1 MPTVELSAEQV
12 EIFELLESTDQHVFI
27 TGRAGT
33 GKSTLLRYFAE
44 NTKKQI
50 AICAPTGVAALNVG
64 GQTIHSLFR
73 LPIGLIA
80 DTELE
85 QPDNVRK
92 LLSALDAVV
101 IDEVS
106 MVNAD
111 ILDAIDRS
119 LRQARRKPFVP
130 FGGVQII
137 MFGDPYQLA
146 PVPPRGDEA
155 HYMADHYRSSWFF
168 DAHVWQPLPEAPAP
182 GGPTTGSNDPDSPK
196 TPDSAGSD
204 ANEPVFGTA
213 EADNGLFV
221 VEKERAELLVR
232 ELVHIH
238 RQDDDEFK
246 ATLNAVRHGRVT
258 ADIAHALN
266 TMGARSQPDPEPG
279 ETPLITLAT
288 RNDIV
293 TSINRRHLAAL
304 PGKEQIARAEING
317 DFGRGDANYPAEAE
331 LRLKIG
337 AQVMFLRNDTG
348 GEYPRW
354 VNGTIGTVTRILGDI
369 VKVEVEGEEV
379 EVEPAVWEKFRYSYN
394 PGSRTIR
401 RDIVAEFTQFPL
413 RLAWAVTIHKSQGQ
427 THDRAVIDLGSG
439 AFAPG
444 QTYVALSRLTSL
456 EGLYLSRPLRPSDI
470 RVDADVARFMRN
482 ARFALTR

>member
-1 MPTVELSAEQV
+1 MRADDLSAEQRGV
-12 EIFELLESTDQHVFI
+12 YELLESTDQHVFI

-33 GKSTLLRYFAE
+33 GKSTLLRYFAD
-44 NTKKQI
+44 NTVKQI

-80 DTELE
+80 DTQLD
-85 QPDNVRK
+85 QPDNVRR
-92 LLSALDAVV
+92 LLGALDAVV

-111 ILDAIDRS
+111 VLDAIDRS
-119 LRQARRKPFVP
+119 LRQARRKPFTP

-155 HYMADHYRSSWFF
+155 RYMADRYRSNWFF
-168 DAHVWQPLPEAPAP
+168 DAHVWQPL
-182 GGPTTGSNDPDSPK
+182 
-196 TPDSAGSD
+196 
-204 ANEPVFGTA
+204 A
-213 EADNGLFV
+213 EAVPPVAHNVPDAATDAAEPDDDGLFV
-221 VEKERAELLVR
+221 VEKERAQLLVR
-232 ELVHIH
+232 ELVEIH
-238 RQDDDEFK
+238 RQDDEDFK
-246 ATLNAVRHGRVT
+246 AMLNAVRHGRVT
-258 ADIAHALN
+258 ADIAHVLN
-266 TMGARSQPDPEPG
+266 TAGARPAPEPEQG

-293 TSINRRHLAAL
+293 TSINQRHLAAL
-304 PGKEQIARAEING
+304 PGKEQIARAEISG
-317 DFGRGDANYPAEAE
+317 DFGRGESNYPAEAE

-348 GEYPRW
+348 GDYPRW
-354 VNGTIGTVTRILGDI
+354 VNGTIGTVIRILGD
-369 VKVEVEGEEV
+369 VVRVEVDGEEV
-379 EVEPAVWEKFRYSYN
+379 DVEPTVWERFRYSYN
-394 PGSRTIR
+394 PGSGTIR

-427 THDRAVIDLGSG
+427 THERAVIDLGSG

-456 EGLYLSRPLRPSDI
+456 DGLYMSRPLRPSDI
-470 RVDADVARFMRN
+470 KVDADVARFMRN
-482 ARFALTR
+482 ARAAASAG